1 MTKNIAIAMFLIS
14 FGCLGRLA
22 AAEAKPAYKWIAG
35 TEYYLLLPT
44 AQDLRLPAAGV
55 TESVKP
61 WGLGIRAVGNGPF
74 GKTAGL
80 QLQSVKVD
88 SPSTGNST
96 FYLLDLLLGM
106 EYMTPKKPGRPL
118 RFSAAAFAD
127 LGLSGSTLYAAPVLT
142 AGFLYSTDNMALT
155 PTGLTLNIFYRLTDL
170 DLDDAAN
177 GKAVTLKPAL
187 GLKAG
192 YAFQGF
198 WTSKE
203 KE

>member
-1 MTKNIAIAMFLIS
+1 MVKIISIAALLLS
-14 FGCLGRLA
+14 AGLGRVC
-22 AAEAKPAYKWIAG
+22 AAEAKPVYKWIAG

-44 AQDLRLPAAGV
+44 AQDLRLPGAGV

-88 SPSTGNST
+88 TPHTGRDT
-96 FYLLDLLLGM
+96 IYLLGLLLGM
-106 EYMTPKKPGRPL
+106 EYMTPKAQGKPL
-118 RFSAAAFAD
+118 RFTAAAFAD

-142 AGFLYSTDNMALT
+142 AGFLYTTDYTALT
-155 PTGLTLNIFYRLTDL
+155 PTGLTFNLFYRLTDL
-170 DLDDAAN
+170 DLDDAGN
-177 GKAVTLKPAL
+177 GKAGTLKPAL
-187 GLKAG
+187 GLKVG
-192 YAFQGF
+192 YAFKGF

-203 KE
+203 Q